1 MPDITIT
8 CRDCKNE
15 FVWTEGEQVFYKQ
28 KGLKKPT
35 VCPICRAK
43 KRAEKRQFAPYKK
56 KIKANKSP

>member
-1 MPDITIT
+1 MSDITIT

-15 FVWTEGEQVFYKQ
+15 FVWTEGEQKFYKQ

-43 KRAEKRQFAPYKK
+43 KRAEERQFAPYKRK
-56 KIKANKSP
+56 